1 MKAFHIVFLSHF
13 DLNLRFRMPI
23 MRALVKNG
31 NRVTALVPDGPYAVY
46 FSQENIKHK
55 HYNISRAGLNPFKEL
70 KVVFSLFKI
79 IKQLSPDLIHTFT
92 AKPNIYGTLAARLA
106 GVPVVINSVTGLGSF
121 FTKVGRPDLM
131 EFMLL
136 RLYRL
141 SGALSN
147 ATIFQ
152 NKDDVIFFRDNKLV
166 SKEKVHLIRGSG
178 VDLERFS
185 LKKFSHESC
194 INLKKCLGI
203 SPDAVVVTLMA
214 RLIWDKGIKEFC
226 EAARQLRNNISQQF
240 IFLLVGDFYDGN
252 PNTIPHTYIE
262 SAVKDKKIMFTGW
275 RDDVPA
281 ILAASDIVVLP
292 SYYEGLSVSLM
303 EAMAMSRSLVTTDV
317 PGCRETVED
326 GWNGFLVPVRDANA
340 LARAIRKLIDDPT
353 LREVMGRRSREKA
366 EREFDVRFVV
376 REHLQLYQ
384 KLLNSGMK

>member
-1 MKAFHIVFLSHF
+1 MHIIFLSHL

-31 NRVTALVPDGPYAVY
+31 NRVTALVPYGPYAVR
-46 FSQENIKHK
+46 FSQENIRHK

-79 IKQLSPDLIHTFT
+79 LKQLSPDLVHTFT

-106 GVPVVINSVTGLGSF
+106 GVPVIVNSVTGLGSF
-121 FTKVGRPDLM
+121 FVEVGRHGLM
-131 EFMLL
+131 KFLLL

-141 SGALSN
+141 NGGLSN

-152 NKDDVIFFRDNKLV
+152 NEDDIILFRDNRLV
-166 SKEKVHLIRGSG
+166 SKEKVHLIKGSG

-185 LKKFSHESC
+185 QKKFSRENC

-203 SPDAVVVTLMA
+203 SPDTVVVTLMA

-226 EAARQLRNNISQQF
+226 EAAHQLRNDTSRQF
-240 IFLLVGDFYDGN
+240 IFLLVGDYYDGN
-252 PNTIPHTYIE
+252 PNAIPHTYVE
-262 SAVKDKKIMFTGW
+262 SAVKDKKIVFTGW

-292 SYYEGLSVSLM
+292 SYREGLPVSLM

-326 GWNGFLVPVRDANA
+326 GWNGFLVPVRDSNA
-340 LARAIRKLIDDPT
+340 LACATGKLIDEPT
-353 LREVMGRRSREKA
+353 LRYVMGRRSREKA

-384 KLLNSGMK
+384 RLLNSGMK

>member
-1 MKAFHIVFLSHF
+1 MHIIFLSHL

-31 NRVTALVPDGPYAVY
+31 NRVTALVPYGPYAVR
-46 FSQENIKHK
+46 FSQENIRHK

-79 IKQLSPDLIHTFT
+79 LKQLSPDLVHTFT

-106 GVPVVINSVTGLGSF
+106 GVPVIVNSVTGLGSF
-121 FTKVGRPDLM
+121 FVEVGRQGLM
-131 EFMLL
+131 QFLLL

-152 NKDDVIFFRDNKLV
+152 NEDDIIFFRDNKLV
-166 SKEKVHLIRGSG
+166 SKKKDHLIRGSG

-185 LKKFSHESC
+185 PKKFSRESC
-194 INLKKCLGI
+194 INLKKSLGI
-203 SPDAVVVTLMA
+203 SPNVVVVTLMA
-214 RLIWDKGIKEFC
+214 RLVWDKGIKEFC
-226 EAARQLRNNISQQF
+226 EAAHQLRNNTNQQF
-240 IFLLVGDFYDGN
+240 IFLLVGDYYDGN
-252 PNTIPHTYIE
+252 PNAIPHTYIE
-262 SAVKDKKIMFTGW
+262 SAVNDEEIVFSGW

-292 SYYEGLSVSLM
+292 SYREGLPVSLM
-303 EAMAMSRSLVTTDV
+303 EAMAMSRPLVTTDT

-326 GWNGFLVPVRDANA
+326 GWNGFLVPVRDSNA
-340 LARAIRKLIDDPT
+340 LACATGKLIDEPT
-353 LREVMGRRSREKA
+353 LRYVMGRRSREKA

-384 KLLNSGMK
+384 RLLNSGMK

>member
-1 MKAFHIVFLSHF
+1 MHIVFLSHL

-23 MRALVKNG
+23 MQALVKNG
-31 NRVTALVPDGPYAVY
+31 NRVTALVPDGPYAVR
-46 FSQENIKHK
+46 FSQENIRHE

-79 IKQLSPDLIHTFT
+79 LKQLSPDLVHTFT
-92 AKPNIYGTLAARLA
+92 AKPNIYGTLAAQLA
-106 GVPVVINSVTGLGSF
+106 GVPVIVNSVTGLGSF
-121 FTKVGRPDLM
+121 FVEVGRHGLM
-131 EFMLL
+131 KFLLL
-136 RLYRL
+136 RFYRL

-152 NKDDVIFFRDNKLV
+152 NEDDVIFFRDNKLV
-166 SKEKVHLIRGSG
+166 SKEKVHLIKGSG

-185 LKKFSHESC
+185 QKKFSRENS

-203 SPDAVVVTLMA
+203 SPDTVVVTLMA

-226 EAARQLRNNISQQF
+226 EAARQLRNNTSQQF
-240 IFLLVGDFYDGN
+240 IFLLVGDYYDGN
-252 PNTIPHTYIE
+252 PNAIPHTYIE
-262 SAVKDKKIMFTGW
+262 SAVRGEEIVFTGW

-292 SYYEGLSVSLM
+292 SYYREGIPVSLM
-303 EAMAMSRSLVTTDV
+303 EAMAMSRPLVTTDA

-326 GWNGFLVPVRDANA
+326 GWNGFLVPIRDANA
-340 LARAIRKLIDDPT
+340 LARVIGKLIEDPT
-353 LREVMGRRSREKA
+353 LREIMGRRSREKA
-366 EREFDVRFVV
+366 EHEFDVRFVV

-384 KLLNSGMK
+384 RLLNNEKK